1 MPRTDPPPH
10 QESSQESSRDSVP
23 ESAGIFHRSY
33 LLVTLGACA
42 LVFLAAFES
51 LAVTTIMP
59 LVSREL
65 DGAGLYALAFAG
77 PLATG
82 VIGMVAAG
90 SWSDRK
96 GPVGPLLA
104 AVGMFVLGLL
114 IAGTAGTMP
123 VLVSGRLVQGLGG
136 GGLTVALYVVIAR
149 VYPPVLHPKIFAAFS
164 AAWVIPSLVGPF
176 AAGVVAQLAGWQW
189 VFLGVVGLVVPALLL
204 TAPAL
209 RGLRGTPGAATGEP
223 AAVEPAAGGSRPP
236 GGPAKL
242 ALAALAA
249 LAVLGLNLSAGVPG
263 AGGVLAGAA
272 VAVALLAVRPLMP
285 RGTLTA
291 RRGLPSVILTRGLA
305 SAAFFGAEVYLPY
318 LLVERYA
325 FAPTFAGLTLTGGA
339 IAWAAASAVQGRL
352 GTRLEHRKAVRIGSA
367 LVLGA
372 VVLALVT
379 TVLAW
384 PAVVAIAGWI
394 FAGGG
399 MGLMYPRLSVMT
411 LALSTKDTEGFNS
424 SAMSISDSLGGALA
438 LAGTGI
444 VFAAFSTTTAASFAG
459 VFALTAVIG
468 VAAVAVAPRVAVV
481 PAAVGARP

>member
-1 MPRTDPPPH
+1 M
-10 QESSQESSRDSVP
+10 
-23 ESAGIFHRSY
+23 
-33 LLVTLGACA
+33 VTLGACA

-65 DGAGLYALAFAG
+65 DGASLYALAFAG

-96 GPVGPLLA
+96 GPVAPLLA

-136 GGLTVALYVVIAR
+136 GALTVALYVVIAR

-176 AAGVVAQLAGWQW
+176 AAGVVAQVAGWQW

-204 TAPAL
+204 TVPAL
-209 RGLRGTPGAATGEP
+209 RGLHGTPAAAPAAAAAPGAACGEA
-223 AAVEPAAGGSRPP
+223 AAVETAGGARPP

-249 LAVLGLNLSAGVPG
+249 LAVLGLNLSAEVPG
-263 AGGVLAGAA
+263 AGGVLAAAA

-339 IAWAAASAVQGRL
+339 IAWAAASAIQGRL
-352 GTRLEHRKAVRIGSA
+352 GTRLEHRRAVRIGSA

-372 VVLALVT
+372 VVLAFVT

-384 PAVVAIAGWI
+384 PAAVAIAGWI
-394 FAGGG
+394 LAGGG

-411 LALSTKDTEGFNS
+411 LALSTRDTEGFNS

-438 LAGTGI
+438 LAGTGV
-444 VFAAFSTTTAASFAG
+444 VFAAFSTATTAAASFAG

-468 VAAVAVAPRVAVV
+468 VAAVAVSPRVAVV
-481 PAAVGARP
+481 PAAVRTRE

>member
-1 MPRTDPPPH
+1 MPRTDSPPP
-10 QESSQESSRDSVP
+10 QDPSQNSSQESGREIVP
-23 ESAGIFHRSY
+23 EPAGIFHRSY

-65 DGAGLYALAFAG
+65 DGSSLYALAFAG

-90 SWSDRK
+90 GWSDRR
-96 GPVGPLLA
+96 GPVAPLLA
-104 AVGMFVLGLL
+104 AVGMFVLGLF

-176 AAGVVAQLAGWQW
+176 AAGAVAQVAGWQW

-209 RGLRGTPGAATGEP
+209 RGLHGTPAP
-223 AAVEPAAGGSRPP
+223 AAADLPAPAGPAAADPAAARTAAADPAAGGPAAGEASAGENAAVGADAGTARPP

-263 AGGVLAGAA
+263 AGGVLAGVA

-291 RRGLPSVILTRGLA
+291 RRGLPSVILTQVSRPPPSSAPKCTCRTCWWNAMLSPRPLPA
-305 SAAFFGAEVYLPY
+305 SRSPE
-318 LLVERYA
+318 
-325 FAPTFAGLTLTGGA
+325 APSPGPPPRPSKAGLGPGWSTE
-339 IAWAAASAVQGRL
+339 GRC
-352 GTRLEHRKAVRIGSA
+352 GSA
-367 LVLGA
+367 RR
-372 VVLALVT
+372 
-379 TVLAW
+379 W
-384 PAVVAIAGWI
+384 
-394 FAGGG
+394 
-399 MGLMYPRLSVMT
+399 
-411 LALSTKDTEGFNS
+411 S
-424 SAMSISDSLGGALA
+424 SAPSSS
-438 LAGTGI
+438 
-444 VFAAFSTTTAASFAG
+444 
-459 VFALTAVIG
+459 
-468 VAAVAVAPRVAVV
+468 PW
-481 PAAVGARP
+481 